1 MKKLSSKEKEIMR
14 LLWSHGPMF
23 IRDILDFYEGPK
35 PHYNTISTFVKQ
47 LIEKGYID
55 YKSYGNSYQY
65 RAKISEDDYTEN
77 TIGELVSE
85 LYANSYT
92 SIVSLFIKKEKISL
106 DDLKTLIAQIENGN
120 Q

>member
-14 LLWSHGPMF
+14 LLWSHGPLF
-23 IRDILDFYEGPK
+23 IRDMLDFYEEPK

-47 LIEKGYID
+47 LIEKGFID

-65 RAKISEDDYTEN
+65 RARISEEDYTED

-85 LYANSYT
+85 FYENSYA
-92 SIVSLFIKKEKISL
+92 SVVSLFIKKEKISV
-106 DDLKTLIAQIENGN
+106 DDLKALIAQIENGN